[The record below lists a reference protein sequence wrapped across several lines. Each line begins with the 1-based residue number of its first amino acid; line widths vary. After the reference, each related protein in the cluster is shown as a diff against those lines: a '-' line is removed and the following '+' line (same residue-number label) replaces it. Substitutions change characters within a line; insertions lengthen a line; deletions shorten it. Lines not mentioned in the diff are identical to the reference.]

1 MVVHLKGLILC
12 VCQGT
17 CPSFKKMN
25 IFEIVNHLRRSKKV
39 DFAVIHPQLCANDGD
54 NFWRILLGEG
64 GSKIDRIVVAG
75 CDPVMQRKMFG
86 WVFKELGFD
95 ESKFIGVEIRNM
107 TTEEAI
113 KVIEKALED

>member
-1 MVVHLKGLILC
+1 MC

-17 CPSFKKMN
+17 CPSFQKMN
-25 IFEIVNHLRRSKKV
+25 LFEVVNHFRRNKKV
-39 DFAVIHPQLCANDGD
+39 DFVVIHPQLCATDGD
-54 NFWRILLGEG
+54 NFWRVILSKHEG
-64 GSKIDRIVVAG
+64 LDKVVVAG

-107 TTEEAI
+107 TTEDVIEAI
-113 KVIEKALED
+113 GKVLDA